1 MRTNSPV
8 LSSQHILS
16 PAEFTNQIASGLDSR
31 RTPYL
36 SPEDAV
42 AAVKT
47 VPKNE
52 PPNSPGFVDRYK
64 RAVDQLAEKRRQKE
78 DAKRRQAVDDD
89 QAAPSSQAPAA

>member
-1 MRTNSPV
+1 M
-8 LSSQHILS
+8 
-16 PAEFTNQIASGLDSR
+16 
-31 RTPYL
+31 
-36 SPEDAV
+36 
-42 AAVKT
+42 KT